1 MQKSPPLRSI
11 FTKSPD
17 FTSIVLCKTTSFDFG
32 DRVHPGKDIHPT
44 FISAERKN
52 CAGEEEDIQRLRVR
66 HSSQI
71 FEVRAFASRCCQLHY
86 YPEMDCELATQ
97 YFWRLSKEANMFSAF
112 RSRYYTPSSTIH
124 YQSPQSRI
132 FPALSQ
138 PEATVGSYKMV
149 SLLAPSS
156 ILKFLSRFLTSFKL
170 INWALSLHMQ
180 HRKYLAMHRPSCRQR
195 GLSSPSESISLLHPV
210 WTTRNYFCLVFV

>member
-1 MQKSPPLRSI
+1 MVLRLIFQKFKISIPSMQKSPPLRSI

-97 YFWRLSKEANMFSAF
+97 YF
-112 RSRYYTPSSTIH
+112 
-124 YQSPQSRI
+124 
-132 FPALSQ
+132 
-138 PEATVGSYKMV
+138 
-149 SLLAPSS
+149 
-156 ILKFLSRFLTSFKL
+156 
-170 INWALSLHMQ
+170 
-180 HRKYLAMHRPSCRQR
+180 
-195 GLSSPSESISLLHPV
+195 
-210 WTTRNYFCLVFV
+210 